1 MYIVL
6 LVLLYGVII
15 CVLTYRSIGGTKGYG
30 MDQLDEIMK
39 QLRARP
45 QLDRVRR
52 QIVRKEP

>member
-15 CVLTYRSIGGTKGYG
+15 CVLTYRSIGGAKGYG

-45 QLDRVRR
+45 QLD
-52 QIVRKEP
+52 